1 MENKDVLYWEEA
13 KQKVLD
19 LIVAAELI
27 AIRSKPLET
36 GKYNNYSSTD
46 WWIEG
51 IDKFAETL
59 RQKLGDAGVYIQ
71 TIRGVGYRFCGSE
84 P

>member
-1 MENKDVLYWEEA
+1 MENNDVLYWEEA
-13 KQKVLD
+13 RQKLLD

-36 GKYNNYSSTD
+36 GKYGNYSSTD

-59 RQKLGDAGVYIQ
+59 RQKLGSGED
-71 TIRGVGYRFCGSE
+71 E
-84 P
+84 DK

>member
-1 MENKDVLYWEEA
+1 MKNNDVLYWEEA
-13 KQKVLD
+13 RLNLLD

-27 AIRSKPLET
+27 AIRSKPLEI
-36 GKYNNYSSTD
+36 GKNSTYSSTD

-59 RQKLGDAGVYIQ
+59 RQKL
-71 TIRGVGYRFCGSE
+71 CGE
-84 P
+84 EGEEE

>member
-1 MENKDVLYWEEA
+1 MENHDVLYWEEA
-13 KQKVLD
+13 RQKLLD

-59 RQKLGDAGVYIQ
+59 RQKLGGEE
-71 TIRGVGYRFCGSE
+71 GE
-84 P
+84 EE